1 MTQEF
6 MTRMF
11 EWSDNICP
19 PSNYDK
25 TSTTREEE
33 NLKTKH
39 LAFKCFSSTSW
50 TIWSRCFELRKLQ
63 RKHLTFGLEDS
74 KAFNTPYFELKL
86 TNRKGW
92 QKRINKTQKEA
103 DLRSGKFKICAQSD
117 VPACDAFT
125 WMIRW
130 VKYLEEDVYGHP
142 LQPDDYIFPAT
153 GANGIVQTGEH
164 ISHEDVQKWITE
176 FATGAD
182 LPCANG
188 TFSTHCFRRGGAQ
201 YRFMFAAVGRRWTL
215 RQRDTLI
222 KYLLDELNTY
232 EDDYSGMLLTSS
244 QPDTDRTFLGEG
256 AFDRLLSI
264 VASTITGSASQPSP
278 SIGSDRAN
286 IPGPQ
291 SSLTIQ
297 CPRGLPA
304 FHLTRPLIPISLSTP
319 AIIAASN
326 SVSVSTRRLPDKG
339 LIVPDV
345 PVTLPSGMRSHKRDS
360 WHIILEHREKGDP
373 THGLTTPLRDWPKE
387 WLTGMNKPLVMKHTQ
402 RKIIATE
409 FIVQYNRNE
418 EDFLKAYPEAED
430 GSSRLLA
437 AINEARKKRGDLIP
451 LTSCVNIVRNACG
464 AVGATRRDDA
474 RDDQPRLTRA
484 VREPPTRYGCDPRSD
499 HVMTGISAPA
509 QRRYAKRK
517 FFGITR
523 RIKLVSATKVHGG
536 WLGGGV
542 YHNAMWLW
550 LTL

>member
-1 MTQEF
+1 MLALYVGEKKEGRKTKGKEAKRMSAESDSESSNGDSDFEDDPDPMAPDAAEFNQAKDGDASFNFDAPEYRHAFDAIPTEHSPEMLSLYLVYKIYGQGRKIGTADTIHAAFKYMWKMSDGDKYRNKWHFNTASGAWEGNPAETAKVQDTMAAIKNKCGKDGGDRKHSLAMTEEF

-11 EWSDNICP
+11 EWSDNVCP

-50 TIWSRCFELRKLQ
+50 TIWSRCFELIKLQ

-86 TNRKGW
+86 T
-92 QKRINKTQKEA
+92 
-103 DLRSGKFKICAQSD
+103 
-117 VPACDAFT
+117 
-125 WMIRW
+125 
-130 VKYLEEDVYGHP
+130 YLKEDVYGHP
-142 LQPDDYIFPAT
+142 LQLDDYIFPAT

-182 LPCANG
+182 LPRANG
-188 TFSTHCFRRGGAQ
+188 TFSTHCFPPRRC
-201 YRFMFAAVGRRWTL
+201 T
-215 RQRDTLI
+215 RDTLI

-232 EDDYSGMLLTSS
+232 EDDYSGMLLLS
-244 QPDTDRTFLGEG
+244 QPDTDRTFLGEGSSIAPATVENITQLHQSLSTDIHSLSG

-264 VASTITGSASQPSP
+264 VASTITGSASQPSL
-278 SIGSDRAN
+278 SIGSDREN

-297 CPRGLPA
+297 CPRGPPA

-345 PVTLPSGMRSHKRDS
+345 PVTLPSGMR
-360 WHIILEHREKGDP
+360 
-373 THGLTTPLRDWPKE
+373 
-387 WLTGMNKPLVMKHTQ
+387 
-402 RKIIATE
+402 
-409 FIVQYNRNE
+409 YNRNE

-451 LTSCVNIVRNACG
+451 
-464 AVGATRRDDA
+464 
-474 RDDQPRLTRA
+474 
-484 VREPPTRYGCDPRSD
+484 
-499 HVMTGISAPA
+499 
-509 QRRYAKRK
+509 RK
-517 FFGITR
+517 
-523 RIKLVSATKVHGG
+523 
-536 WLGGGV
+536 
-542 YHNAMWLW
+542 
-550 LTL
+550 